1 MVYSLNYSIID
12 SKFIMK
18 IYTAILFS
26 LLVVILYACSDQQP
40 SSKSKA
46 SATES
51 KNQILEPADEI
62 KNSVID
68 QLQQGRWEL
77 VMFWATYCHIC
88 KKDFERLAGFIE
100 ENPDIPLTIIG
111 VVVDGI
117 EEKQKALSQISG
129 RKLDYT
135 HVLTDF
141 KHSSE
146 LYEDIS
152 KTKLVGVPSQL
163 LYNTNNDL
171 VGFSHNAIDL
181 DALEIVV
188 YE

>member
-1 MVYSLNYSIID
+1 
-12 SKFIMK
+12 MK
-18 IYTAILFS
+18 IYVPILFS
-26 LLVVILYACSDQQP
+26 LLVVILYSCSDQQ
-40 SSKSKA
+40 SSSESKSEA
-46 SATES
+46 SQSQASQS
-51 KNQILEPADEI
+51 KNQILEPVGEI

-100 ENPDIPLTIIG
+100 ENPSIPLTVIG

-117 EEKQKALSQISG
+117 EEKQKAISQINT
-129 RKLDYT
+129 RNLNYT

-141 KHSSE
+141 KRSGK
-146 LYEDIS
+146 LYQDIS

-163 LYNTNNDL
+163 LYNTNNEL
-171 VGFSHNAIDL
+171 VGFSRNAIDL